1 MQKAKRNSKFILCG
15 LMFVLVCMLCL
26 TMIPT
31 SAINASAATDVF
43 VNSLTNVTMNV
54 SAINKDRE
62 TVDATTKNVTI
73 SGGDINNKS
82 TQAQSYKWSNVK
94 YFKINMS
101 GLNETN
107 LGTKTP
113 GTKYEYK
120 YTVTYFPNVIDGE
133 DLAYNNAAVLTKDFY
148 SYNSETTEGIND
160 EVYFFIDNNQSEY
173 KTTGMDITANAE
185 TVFADSDVYTMQ
197 GGWGVY
203 VFTFTCDDKETS
215 GSFVYELLPT
225 SLEELHTAGKN
236 PTVSYEVVPSAYSIN
251 NAYLFYVNEDFQ
263 YVNREYITWSI
274 KGTGSDGTK
283 YTLFGDNDS
292 EALYP
297 EAGIRDKG
305 ATFKFDRNIQGKWE
319 ASVTISDGIHSFF
332 DRSEEVSTIKPFST
346 TSIVIIVSCVT
357 VVAVAIVAVIIIIR
371 SNKEKTW

>member
-15 LMFVLVCMLCL
+15 LMFILVCMLCL

-31 SAINASAATDVF
+31 STFGASAATNVF
-43 VNSLTNVTMNV
+43 ENTLTNVTMNV

-62 TVDATTKNVTI
+62 TVEATTKNVTI
-73 SGGDINNKS
+73 SGGDINSKS
-82 TQAQSYKWSNVK
+82 TQAQSYKWSDIK

-113 GTKYEYK
+113 GVNYEYK

-133 DLAYNNAAVLTKDFY
+133 NLSYNNAAILTKDFY
-148 SYNSETTEGIND
+148 SYNSATTEGIND
-160 EVYFFIDNNQSEY
+160 EIYFFIDNNEINY
-173 KTTGMDITANAE
+173 KNTSMNITANAE
-185 TVFADSDVYTMQ
+185 TIFADSDVYSMQ

-225 SLEELHTAGKN
+225 SLEELHTAGKS
-236 PTVSYEVVPSAYSIN
+236 VSINYEIVPSSYSIN

-274 KGTGSDGTK
+274 KGTASDGTK
-283 YTLFGDNDS
+283 YTLFGDNNS

-297 EAGIRDKG
+297 EAGIKDKG

-319 ASVTISDGIHSFF
+319 ASVSVSDGIHTFV
-332 DRSEEVSTIKPFST
+332 DTSEEVSTIKPFPT
-346 TSIVIIVSCVT
+346 TSIIIIVSCVT
-357 VVAVAIVAVIIIIR
+357 VVAVAIVAVIIIVTIK
-371 SNKEKTW
+371 KEKTW